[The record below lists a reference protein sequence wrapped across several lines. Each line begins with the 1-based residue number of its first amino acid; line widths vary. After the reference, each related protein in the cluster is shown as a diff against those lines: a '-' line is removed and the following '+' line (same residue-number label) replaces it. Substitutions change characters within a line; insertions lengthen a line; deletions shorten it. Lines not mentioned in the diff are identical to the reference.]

1 MPTPRTIDV
10 NERVPLLQSIP
21 LSLQHLFAMFGATVL
36 VPFLVGLD
44 TSVTL
49 FTSGVGTLLY
59 ILITKGKIPAYL
71 GSSFAFITALTAL
84 LGSTPGQ
91 MASPERISVAM
102 GGCVAVGF
110 IYLVVSLAIGMFGT
124 KWIDVV
130 LPPIVIGPVVMVIGL
145 GLAGVAVGMATKG
158 ATNTYHPEFF
168 WVAMAALGIA
178 VLAAVFLKG
187 FLGVIPV
194 LIGIVGGYV
203 VALLAGQV
211 DLGGVAGARAFAVPP
226 FVLPTFRLDAILLLA
241 PISLVVIT
249 EHIGHLI
256 VTNNV
261 VGRDFVKDPGLHRS
275 LAGDGVATAV
285 SGFLGGPP
293 NTTYGENIG
302 VMAVTRVFSVWVIG
316 GAAVLAII
324 MSFLPVVGAA
334 IRSIPVQ
341 VMGGI
346 CILLFGIIAAAGIRM
361 LVEAGIDFSQKRNL
375 IIASVILVIGIGG
388 AKIHIGSVEIGEMS
402 LATYV
407 GVLLNLV
414 LPRSINE
421 KPVTAS
427 VSARASAADA

>member
-1 MPTPRTIDV
+1 MKRTVDV
-10 NERVPLLQSIP
+10 GERLPLLQSIP

-49 FTSGVGTLLY
+49 FTSGVGTLIY
-59 ILITKGKIPAYL
+59 ILITKGKVPAYL
-71 GSSFAFITALTAL
+71 GSSFAFISALTAL
-84 LGSTPGQ
+84 LGVAPGSL
-91 MASPERISVAM
+91 APPDKIAIAM
-102 GGCVAVGF
+102 GGCVVVGL
-110 IYLVVSLAIGMFGT
+110 IYIAVSLAIGAFGT
-124 KWIDVV
+124 KWIDYI

-158 ATNTYHPEFF
+158 ATGAYHAEFF
-168 WVAMAALGIA
+168 WVAMASLAIA
-178 VLAAVFLKG
+178 SLAAAYFKG

-194 LIGIVGGYV
+194 LIGIVGGYL
-203 VALLAGQV
+203 VALAAGQV
-211 DLGGVAGARAFAVPP
+211 NFSGVTSARAFAVPA
-226 FVLPTFRLDAILLLA
+226 FVLPKFDLNAIFLLA

-261 VGRDFVKDPGLHRS
+261 VGRDFIKDPGLHRS

-285 SGFLGGPP
+285 SGLLGGPP

-302 VMAVTRVFSVWVIG
+302 VMAITRVFSVWVIG
-316 GAAVLAII
+316 GAAVIAIV
-324 MSFLPVVGAA
+324 MSFLPVVGAV

-346 CILLFGIIAAAGIRM
+346 CILLFGIIASAGIRM

-388 AKIHIGSVEIGEMS
+388 AKVHLGGLEIGEMS

-407 GVLLNLV
+407 GVILNLI
-414 LPRSINE
+414 LPRAME
-421 KPVTAS
+421 G
-427 VSARASAADA
+427 SAEEAADTKAAVPEA